1 MITKKFM
8 PTLHIHFHSMS
19 EAYDLYETYAVLFG
33 FNMRK
38 NRKRNGGR
46 AQDFEC
52 SFADKI
58 THSRGSDRDHG
69 KTSKKGMQSNAVR
82 NEHERRGRVFFLKK
96 GHTRAQP
103 CPH

>member
-19 EAYDLYETYAVLFG
+19 EAYDLYETYAMLFG
-33 FNMRK
+33 FSMRK

-52 SFADKI
+52 SFADKT
-58 THSRGSDRDHG
+58 THSRGSDLDHG
-69 KTSKKGMQSNAVR
+69 KTSKKKECKAMVCAMNTRDWV
-82 NEHERRGRVFFLKK
+82 VFFLKVS
-96 GHTRAQP
+96 TRAQP
-103 CPH
+103 YPH